1 MGSDCR
7 SFEEFWTVFTREQRP
22 FRLGRA
28 GVALARLTIRQRGP
42 ERWRWAVAAAVLTA
56 GKLLAGTF
64 DDDADAYGS
73 EEALRDDARSLASGA
88 REVYARAAGAPRADV
103 AWAAWM

>member
-1 MGSDCR
+1 MRSDCR
-7 SFEEFWTVFTREQRP
+7 SFEEFWTAFTREQRP

-28 GVALARLTIRQRGP
+28 GLSLARLTMSQRGR

-64 DDDADAYGS
+64 D
-73 EEALRDDARSLASGA
+73 EELDVGAAEGAWPGDARSLATGERPA
-88 REVYARAAGAPRADV
+88 PPPAASASRADA

>member
-1 MGSDCR
+1 MRSECR
-7 SFEEFWTVFTREQRP
+7 SFQEFWTAFAREQRP

-28 GVALARLTIRQRGP
+28 SLSLARLVLQQRGR
-42 ERWRWAVAAAVLTA
+42 ERWRWAAAAAVLTA

-64 DDDADAYGS
+64 DEDPDGREAESPSDALSLPTGEHAPGS
-73 EEALRDDARSLASGA
+73 
-88 REVYARAAGAPRADV
+88 RAERTRAGET

>member
-1 MGSDCR
+1 MRRPDCR
-7 SFEEFWTVFTREQRP
+7 SFEEFWTAFAREQRP

-28 GVALARLTIRQRGP
+28 GLSLALLLVGQRDP
-42 ERWRWAVAAAVLTA
+42 ARWRWAIAAAVLTA

-64 DDDADAYGS
+64 DDEIGPQGS
-73 EEALRDDARSLASGA
+73 GEPWPVDARSLPTGEAPT
-88 REVYARAAGAPRADV
+88 RAPATDA